1 MGTKEATNNFFI
13 APQPKG
19 LKAAASG
26 SQSAAQQQA
35 IPRLIADKVV
45 ASSATIADTA
55 QTVAANLSHSVASVG
70 AAAAS
75 AAQAITSTHGSA
87 HASHGA
93 VSGGHGHGSHAAPWE
108 GVNLWRTPYKGDTD
122 TITRVKRSKGALDQ
136 YVENRTRRIQQ
147 LQLLALVKIFNDD
160 ILFRTIDSLA

>member
-1 MGTKEATNNFFI
+1 MGTKEATNNFFV

-19 LKAAASG
+19 FKSAGSG

-35 IPRLIADKVV
+35 IPRLIADKVA

-93 VSGGHGHGSHAAPWE
+93 VSGGHGHGHGSHAAPWE
-108 GVNLWRTPYKGDTD
+108 GVNLWRTPFKGDTD

-147 LQLLALVKIFNDD
+147 LQLHALVKIFNEKN
-160 ILFRTIDSLA
+160 FLAYH

>member
-1 MGTKEATNNFFI
+1 MGTKEATNNFFV

-19 LKAAASG
+19 LKST
-26 SQSAAQQQA
+26 SHSAVQQQP
-35 IPRLIADKVV
+35 IPRLIADKVA
-45 ASSATIADTA
+45 ASGATIADTA

-70 AAAAS
+70 AAATS
-75 AAQAITSTHGSA
+75 AAQSITSAHGSA

-93 VSGGHGHGSHAAPWE
+93 VSGHGHGHGSHAAPWE

-122 TITRVKRSKGALDQ
+122 TITRVKRSQGALDQ

-147 LQLLALVKIFNDD
+147 LQLLALVKFFHENIRF
-160 ILFRTIDSLA
+160 LSIDYLA